1 VTNYLFPT
9 SLSTN
14 SAGSPGSSG
23 NPAQRVRPVI
33 EIGALIARTFDL
45 LEGTSFEP
53 FAPQIA
59 SGLINGARHRRQ
71 G

>member
-1 VTNYLFPT
+1 VTNHLFPT
-9 SLSTN
+9 SLSAN
-14 SAGSPGSSG
+14 SAGFPGSSVSS
-23 NPAQRVRPVI
+23 AQRVRPVI

-53 FAPQIA
+53 LAPQIA